1 MDKGTNWLDMQ
12 QLRARF
18 LLGMLQYTKKSG
30 KLMDMF
36 TRVLLNAKWD
46 SISSFSHGALLISSM
61 HFQDAYNFNVE
72 RAKRCIVHFGI
83 AMPDGTV
90 KECSFCT
97 MNTFHRPHIEKLV
110 AKKVTDKIRNEFD
123 TTTGKVREEIISKEE
138 VISEI
143 QPNGGIPERK
153 GMEDEI

>member
-1 MDKGTNWLDMQ
+1 
-12 QLRARF
+12 
-18 LLGMLQYTKKSG
+18 MLQYTKKSG

-97 MNTFHRPHIEKLV
+97 MNTFHRPHIEKLI
-110 AKKVTDKIRNEFD
+110 AKKVTDKIRTEFD

-153 GMEDEI
+153 GMEDEV